1 MATTCSTA
9 KIERVQALGPDLT
22 IDYQI
27 QDFSRLIQDYDVV
40 LDTVGGE
47 NEPLS
52 LRVLKERAGAHYVSL
67 LMPMAV
73 YIDEYGFLRGGF
85 SAIRE
90 LMSKK
95 RACGKLGIKYDWGA
109 FRFDAQALT
118 AVKELIEKGKIKPG
132 VDRTFPLSEIAGAH
146 EYAESGKAFGKIGIE
161 ISSG

>member
-1 MATTCSTA
+1 MWATTCSTA

-85 SAIRE
+85 SAIRD

-118 AVKELIEKGKIKPG
+118 AVKETDRERKDQARRRQNLSAERNRGSPRIRRVRKG
-132 VDRTFPLSEIAGAH
+132 VRQDRD
-146 EYAESGKAFGKIGIE
+146 
-161 ISSG
+161 